1 MANSIELS
9 IVIVT
14 YKSKEYISRCIQ
26 SIREATQGLS
36 FEISIVDN
44 ASGDGLADLVHAEF
58 PEVILV
64 ENEKNEGFA
73 RGINRGVKLSS
84 GRYLAI
90 LNPDTQLN
98 PEALK
103 ILLNFLENHPLNCI
117 VGPRTVDE
125 KGGLIA
131 SCRSLPHIG
140 NIIKYPLSLLLQGK
154 KLKNPKRY
162 LLDIWEQN
170 RTIDVTKYNGYI
182 TGACIITQLDFF
194 KKMSMLDER
203 YFLYCEDIDFGFR
216 MRQEGYPAF
225 FVSEA
230 SVIHH
235 SGRSASQNVQS
246 PSYFVDAYIRYIHKN
261 FTFLHGIAYEI
272 CFFLFV
278 LGWMMEVFLRRERG
292 QTSILLK
299 TLRCFIHPYC
309 STNKANSYGIKE
321 KDANHCSSS

>member
-1 MANSIELS
+1 MANPIELS

-14 YKSKEYISRCIQ
+14 YKSKEYIAKCIQ

-36 FEISIVDN
+36 SEIIIVDN
-44 ASGDGLADLVHAEF
+44 ASGDDSTDVIRAGF

-73 RGINRGVKLSS
+73 RGINRGVNLSS

-90 LNPDTQLN
+90 LNPDTQVN
-98 PEALK
+98 QETFK
-103 ILLNFLENHPLNCI
+103 ILLNFLENHQLNYI

-125 KGGLIA
+125 KGTPIP

-140 NIIKYPLSLLLQGK
+140 NIIKYPLILLRRGRR
-154 KLKNPKRY
+154 LKNPRRY

-170 RTIDVTKYNGYI
+170 RTIDVTKHNGYI
-182 TGACIITQLDFF
+182 TGACIITRLDFF
-194 KKMSMLDER
+194 KEVGMFDER

-216 MRQEGYPAF
+216 MRKAEYHAF

-235 SGRSASQNVQS
+235 AGRSASQNVQS
-246 PSYFVDAYIRYIHKN
+246 RLYFVDAYIRYIRKN
-261 FTFLHGIAYEI
+261 FNFFHGVAYEI
-272 CFFLFV
+272 CFFLLV
-278 LGWMMEVFLRRERG
+278 LGWMIEAFLRRERE
-292 QTSILLK
+292 QTSILLES
-299 TLRCFIHPYC
+299 LRCFIHP
-309 STNKANSYGIKE
+309 
-321 KDANHCSSS
+321 

>member
-44 ASGDGLADLVHAEF
+44 ASGDGLADLIHAEF

-125 KGGLIA
+125 KGGPIA

-182 TGACIITQLDFF
+182 RG
-194 KKMSMLDER
+194 
-203 YFLYCEDIDFGFR
+203 
-216 MRQEGYPAF
+216 P
-225 FVSEA
+225 
-230 SVIHH
+230 
-235 SGRSASQNVQS
+235 
-246 PSYFVDAYIRYIHKN
+246 
-261 FTFLHGIAYEI
+261 
-272 CFFLFV
+272 V
-278 LGWMMEVFLRRERG
+278 LSL
-292 QTSILLK
+292 S
-299 TLRCFIHPYC
+299 
-309 STNKANSYGIKE
+309 
-321 KDANHCSSS
+321 